1 MNFLSNGLMLNTIL
15 GDESNVI
22 QYNYSVTGNKLK
34 FVDNNNVE
42 ANYRIHLAGDQM
54 TMVGHNFSRVYTRQ
68 ASTES
73 E

>member
-34 FVDNNNVE
+34 LVDNNNVE